1 MANRNFITEAEV
13 PELTGNA
20 EADLL
25 ALQQYL
31 YKLVSQLGYQLG
43 QLEQEIRQLRGKK

>member
-13 PELTGNA
+13 PELSGNA
-20 EADLL
+20 EEDLL

-43 QLEQEIRQLRGKK
+43 QLEQEIRQLRGKE